1 MSKIAYVLLTNEHV
15 GSSFNETPEGP
26 VYTRESLKGT
36 LQLLGCKPRLA
47 EKVSAH
53 AFRQIEALLFGAGKR
68 KTRLLWRMHPRG
80 QGAFWVSIPHGDF
93 NKFMVHCLKNV
104 YVQNKAI
111 AEDWRI
117 AASLREKRRSVS
129 ILLCGTSGTGKS
141 TLASLLAT
149 RLGITTVISTD
160 SVRNMMRSIS
170 PDKDNP
176 LVLAS
181 SYDAGIA
188 LQQEQTA
195 NGLESPSLSSSRLVV
210 RGYKA
215 QSEIVLENLEN
226 LITESESRNE
236 SLVCEGVHLSLNFV
250 IRLMRHHPTIIPFLV
265 YIGNEQQHI
274 ERFSVRSKYMT
285 LNSARNRYTNY
296 INNIRCIQE
305 FLIKK
310 ADAHLIPKVNNSN
323 VDRSVAAIH
332 QTTFACL
339 RRVMKGESLYDP
351 ITNTTKIIYSEYKNL
366 KDSLEW
372 KAKGAL
378 DIIRSKTE
386 MQNLSTPSKSAMI
399 SSDDLE
405 ESSEEDLNSSS
416 GLFPCRV
423 ASSDTNEDLG
433 SDLEDSSDGTVLEP
447 HTEYGSLMETT
458 DWDDHDD

>member
-15 GSSFNETPEGP
+15 RSTFTDTPEGP
-26 VYTRESLKGT
+26 VYTKESLKAT
-36 LQLLGCKPRLA
+36 LHLLGCKPRIA
-47 EKVSAH
+47 EKVSEH
-53 AFRQIEALLFGAGKR
+53 AFRKIEGLLFGVGKR
-68 KTRLLWRMHPRG
+68 KARLLWRMHPRG
-80 QGAFWVSIPHGDF
+80 QGAFWVSIPHNDF

-104 YVQNKAI
+104 YIQNKSI

-117 AASLREKRRSVS
+117 AASLREKRRSIT

-160 SVRNMMRSIS
+160 SVRNMMRSTS
-170 PDKDNP
+170 PEKDNP

-188 LQQEQTA
+188 LEQQNCTI
-195 NGLESPSLSSSRLVV
+195 GLEALSSSRLAVK
-210 RGYKA
+210 GYKA
-215 QSEIVLENLEN
+215 QSEMVLENLEN

-236 SLVCEGVHLSLNFV
+236 SLICEGVHLSLNFV
-250 IRLMRHHPTIIPFLV
+250 IRLMRNHPTIIPFLV

-274 ERFSVRSKYMT
+274 ERFSVRAKYMAM
-285 LNSARNRYTNY
+285 NSMKNRYTNH
-296 INNIRCIQE
+296 IRNIRCIQD

-339 RRVMKGESLYDP
+339 RRVMKGESLYDSV
-351 ITNTTKIIYSEYKNL
+351 TNTARIIHIEYKNL

-372 KAKGAL
+372 KAKAAL
-378 DIIRSKTE
+378 DIIRSKSE
-386 MQNLSTPSKSAMI
+386 LENQCPPSKSAMV

-405 ESSEEDLNSSS
+405 ESCDEDLDDTSR
-416 GLFPCRV
+416 LFPTRV
-423 ASSDTNEDLG
+423 ASSDTNEELG

-458 DWDDHDD
+458 DWEDHDD